1 MTYSFPSLESQV
13 ERTVAGLPKAMQ
25 SQAKVVASPYRICPI
40 GAHIDHQGGPVLGVA
55 IDAYTVLAFAPAAD
69 ATVRLTSADFEGQI
83 EFDTSNLSKT
93 NDWGRYCRGAVFAL
107 EKLYPGQV
115 KRGWT
120 GHISGRL
127 LGAGLSSS
135 ASAGVAYLMAFAEVN
150 GLSLTKSELVEL
162 DRLIENEYLGLNNGV
177 QDQTTIIY
185 GRADGIIRQD
195 TVLREVEYAT
205 HPSNL
210 ADVSWLIIFSGYTR
224 ELTSSD
230 FNKRVGECW
239 EAAGLMVHGGKILG
253 DVPAEIYRSKRGD
266 IPGHLMRRADHFFTE
281 CERVNAG
288 YAAWKAGDFCEFG
301 SLMDQSCASS
311 INQYECGSDPLIK
324 LHQIA
329 SETDGVIGS
338 RFSGGGYGGC
348 LLALCEAGKAEQA
361 IKQILKSYRPLYP
374 EKAEICHGW
383 IVDGVDGARIISHDK
398 TA

>member
-1 MTYSFPSLESQV
+1 MTHSFQSLESQV
-13 ERTVAGLPKAMQ
+13 EQTVAGLPRAMQ
-25 SQAKVVASPYRICPI
+25 SQAKVIASPYRICPI

-55 IDAYTVLAFAPAAD
+55 IDAYTVLASAPSAD
-69 ATVRLTSADFEGQI
+69 SRVCLTSADFDGQI
-83 EFDTSNLSKT
+83 EFETTDPAKI

-107 EKLYPGQV
+107 EKLFPNKI

-150 GLSLTKSELVEL
+150 DLNLSKAELVEL

-195 TVLREVEYAT
+195 TVQREVEYAN
-205 HPSNL
+205 HPANL
-210 ADVSWLIIFSGYTR
+210 ADVSWLVIFSGYTR

-239 EAAGLMVHGGKILG
+239 EAAGLLTEGGKILG
-253 DVPAEIYRSKRGD
+253 DVAENVYKAKRGNFPD
-266 IPGHLMRRADHFFTE
+266 YLMRRADHFFSE
-281 CERVNAG
+281 CRRVNNG
-288 YAAWKAGDFCEFG
+288 YEAWRAGDFEQFG
-301 SLMDQSCASS
+301 RLMDQSCASS
-311 INQYECGSDPLIK
+311 INQYECGSEPLIQ

-329 SETDGVIGS
+329 SETDGVLGS

-348 LLALCEAGKAEQA
+348 LLALCDTEKADQA
-361 IKQILKSYRPLYP
+361 IEGILKAYRPLYP
-374 EKAEICHGW
+374 EKADVCAGW
-383 IVDGVDGARIISHDK
+383 IVNGVDGARLIK
-398 TA
+398 G